1 MINFEKISKNIF
13 CIFVFFF
20 PFFFIPQINVSQVL
34 NEKAFLLVFGLIV
47 FLFQLLNVFFSKK
60 LSLRDTSMQR
70 AMGFFIFALLLS
82 LLFSKNIFL
91 SFWGRPFQADA
102 FIVFLAC
109 SMVFYLSSTIN
120 RRGVLKVLEFFV
132 SGSAILSIL
141 YLIKRFTGINLA
153 VFDSVSGAAIIIS
166 MAFVILISFVFN
178 NLNYFR
184 KGSSYNIP
192 KVASMGTFF
201 ILFFVS
207 LVLIDF
213 KLSWFFVSI
222 GMFLVFWRSMIES
235 NFIFKRQKSILS
247 LFLLIVFLSLFFLP
261 SPLGEKVNE
270 SRLSYESSWSIAENS
285 LKESVK
291 NLFIGSGLSTYS
303 YQFSLYKDKSFNTV
317 DSSLIFK
324 EGSIPLLTFLVTGGM
339 IVVFS
344 LLLLLFLFYY
354 QGFKYFLNYRK
365 ERNNSS
371 INVLD
376 LLFPTVFCLSL
387 LIFFYRI
394 DISSLFLFLFT
405 LGLWDSQ
412 QKGEERV
419 VNIPSQR
426 FAKICL
432 SVVFIAWAI
441 VIFNFINYYMAD
453 VHYQK
458 AINNFNNQGAISE
471 SITEM
476 EKAANLW
483 KSSDYDISLS
493 QLYLIKASEDFSQ
506 KWTTAEKKEEQKEL
520 IKEGATKAEI
530 FAKMACDSDKNNFQS
545 WHNLGLVYENTN
557 FLIDDRTEQAI
568 GAYEKAKSLAPQ
580 NYDIYVAIA
589 RLLEED
595 KKNKEALEEYKKAF
609 ELNPLDN
616 NVSQKIKELQ
626 Q

>member
-47 FLFQLLNVFFSKK
+47 FLFQLLNVFFLKK
-60 LSLRDTSMQR
+60 VTLRDTPIQR
-70 AMGFFIFALLLS
+70 AMVFFVFTLLLS

-120 RRGVLKVLEFFV
+120 RRGVLKILEFFV

-141 YLIKRFTGINLA
+141 YLVKRFAGINLA
-153 VFDSVSGAAIIIS
+153 VFDSVSGAAVVIS
-166 MAFVILISFVFN
+166 MAFVVLISFVFN

-184 KGSSYNIP
+184 KGNSYNIS

-201 ILFFVS
+201 VLFFVS
-207 LVLIDF
+207 LLLIDF
-213 KLSWFFVSI
+213 KLAWFFVAI
-222 GMFLVFWRSMIES
+222 GTFLVFWRSMLES
-235 NFIFKRQKSILS
+235 NFVFKRKKAILS
-247 LFLLIVFLSLFFLP
+247 LSLLIVFLSLFFLP

-270 SRLSYESSWSIAENS
+270 SRLSYESSWSIAEKS
-285 LKESVK
+285 LGESAK
-291 NLFIGSGLSTYS
+291 NFLVGSGLSTYS
-303 YQFSLYKDKSFNTV
+303 YQFSLYKDKNFNAV

-324 EGSIPLLTFLVTGGM
+324 EGSIPLLTFFVTGG
-339 IVVFS
+339 ILVVLS
-344 LLLLLFLFYY
+344 LLFLIVLFYY
-354 QGFKYFLNYRK
+354 QGFKYFLNFKK
-365 ERNNSS
+365 EKNNSS
-371 INVLD
+371 VNVLD

-405 LGLWDSQ
+405 LGLWDGQ

-419 VNIPSQR
+419 IDIPSR
-426 FAKICL
+426 KIAKIGL
-432 SVVFIAWAI
+432 SLVFIAWAV

-458 AINNFNNQGAISE
+458 SISNFNNQGAIIE
-471 SITEM
+471 SISEM
-476 EKAANLW
+476 EKASSLW
-483 KSSDYDISLS
+483 KSSDYYISLS
-493 QLYLIKASEDFSQ
+493 QLYLIKASEDFTQ
-506 KWTTAEKKEEQKEL
+506 KWTTNEKKEEQKKL
-520 IKEGATKAEI
+520 IKEGAVKAET

-557 FLIDDRTEQAI
+557 FLIEDRTEQAI
-568 GAYEKAKSLAPQ
+568 AAYEKAKSLAPQ

-595 KKNKEALEEYKKAF
+595 KKNSEALAEYKKAF
-609 ELNPLDN
+609 DLNPLDST
-616 NVSQKIKELQ
+616 VLEKIKELQ
-626 Q
+626 